1 MKETY
6 TLNWS
11 NPISINELTYKE
23 PVKKGVYIW
32 GFKIEDNFIPYYVG
46 EAIDIEKRIQEHVC
60 NLLSGRYT
68 IYHKEKLK
76 NFYQFKNTLTSESD
90 KVYQP
95 NWPSNYHTFISGYEK
110 LKEHIDY
117 MVNTFHFIYAEI
129 INETAAKF
137 ELKLLERECIFK
149 IGKDKLANKRGGNE
163 SLINIT
169 HNNFIF

>member
-1 MKETY
+1 
-6 TLNWS
+6 
-11 NPISINELTYKE
+11 
-23 PVKKGVYIW
+23 
-32 GFKIEDNFIPYYVG
+32 
-46 EAIDIEKRIQEHVC
+46 
-60 NLLSGRYT
+60 
-68 IYHKEKLK
+68 
-76 NFYQFKNTLTSESD
+76 
-90 KVYQP
+90 
-95 NWPSNYHTFISGYEK
+95 
-110 LKEHIDY
+110 